1 MDLGVPLGRSL
12 GSQASSCVEKCKS
25 TLLLSRKSSVRLP
38 ILLTIGIGGFLLMFH
53 RAVTPAIVFESELV
67 VTVESVQGSQVCLD
81 CTRTSGAFEMVA
93 RPLEFLSSIKWIPP
107 PLEVRRQCRDSLP
120 YEAGKRTL
128 LSG

>member
-53 RAVTPAIVFESELV
+53 RAVTPAIVFELILR
-67 VTVESVQGSQVCLD
+67 VTVESVHGSQVY
-81 CTRTSGAFEMVA
+81 
-93 RPLEFLSSIKWIPP
+93 LECIGTWGILKWWHHPWSSSR
-107 PLEVRRQCRDSLP
+107 VS
-120 YEAGKRTL
+120 
-128 LSG
+128 S